1 MITRS
6 KGSDHVYQFLKGFYV
21 DESRPT
27 HSNNLALPGAAMPA
41 VLSGLEGVKAAVF
54 STGGESGHGGGLRVA
69 RFEQVAPG
77 TLTAAQYDSF
87 VRDTVNYLDYAGE
100 PSQIERS
107 ELGIWVLLFLLI
119 FTGLAWM
126 LKKEYWRDVH

>member
-1 MITRS
+1 
-6 KGSDHVYQFLKGFYV
+6 
-21 DESRPT
+21 
-27 HSNNLALPGAAMPA
+27 MPA
-41 VLSGLEGVKAAVF
+41 VLSDLEGVKTVVF
-54 STGGESGHGGGLRVA
+54 SAEGESGHGGGKQVA

-77 TLTAAQYDSF
+77 ALTAAQYDSF

-100 PSQIERS
+100 PSQIERGD
-107 ELGIWVLLFLLI
+107 LGIWVLLFLLV